1 MIILCKWMVLVAI
14 VCAATT
20 WCGFGEITAASLPPA
35 VATSNGDLVW
45 SAAMLLVAFAFS
57 WIARKPRKGGAGSSC
72 GAG

>member
-1 MIILCKWMVLVAI
+1 MIKLCKWTVLVA

-20 WCGFGEITAASLPPA
+20 WCCFGEITAASLPPA

-45 SAAMLLVAFAFS
+45 SATMLLVAFAFS
-57 WIARKPRKGGAGSSC
+57 WIATKSRKGGAGSSC